1 MTLSRKQWK
10 VLMILLIR
18 QEKIQKGL
26 PEYYRNLPEVEKL
39 KKEIILTI
47 EIKLCQMWIEKKEE
61 KNKWKL

>member
-1 MTLSRKQWK
+1 
-10 VLMILLIR
+10 MILLIR

-26 PEYYRNLPEVEKL
+26 PKYYRNLPEVEKL

-61 KNKWKL
+61 KNK

>member
-1 MTLSRKQWK
+1 
-10 VLMILLIR
+10 MILLIR

-26 PEYYRNLPEVEKL
+26 PEYYRNLAEVEKL

-61 KNKWKL
+61 KNK